1 MNLKIGQK
9 LILFFVVFLIA
20 SISIVVALYS
30 NTILNIATDLRD
42 DNLESV
48 FKLTTEVID
57 QKMPGDWNI
66 QDGEL
71 YKGEIKISGNQQIVN
86 NLKNITNADITF
98 FVGNKRIATTIKN
111 ENGDLVLNTNLNR
124 DLYNRVQN
132 ESVIYTDSELF
143 GTLYRSVYSELTN
156 NGRTVGVFFM
166 GFDNQDIENQA
177 VSTIWT
183 SLIISIVIAIIG
195 SILFFFYINR
205 GITSPLKYLSSQVI
219 DFGKGNLKVRFKQ
232 KTQDS
237 IGNMAGALK
246 DMTENLR
253 ESIIHIKEQSE
264 FLNKSSNEMKEISN
278 QSRQYIRNVLDD
290 LSDFSNQTD
299 EVSTNVNE
307 INAAIEEISSSSEN
321 IAKAAQELSKKSNET
336 AEIANN
342 GTDIVT
348 ASGKIILETVAQAE
362 ENEKTSTEVSNSAEE
377 VGRILET
384 INSITEQTNLLALN
398 AAIEASRAGEAGRG
412 FSVVADEIRKL
423 AEESQS
429 ATEEIAKILNN
440 VKSGAKKAKNV
451 SNKTKDMIEKV
462 NTDFREIENKFKNI
476 NSNVLQMNTMIED
489 LTSSSEEQSASTEEI
504 SGTMNSISEA
514 MEEMKN
520 KIDGINEAMGQQVKN
535 IESVASH
542 SDELKD
548 LSDSLKKS
556 ISQYDI

>member
-1 MNLKIGQK
+1 MKLKIGQK
-9 LILFFVVFLIA
+9 LILFFVLFLIS
-20 SISIVVALYS
+20 SIGIVVILYS
-30 NTILNIATDLRD
+30 NTILDIVKNLRD

-48 FKLTTEVID
+48 HTMTMEIINEKI
-57 QKMPGDWNI
+57 PGEWNV
-66 QDGEL
+66 QNKDL
-71 YKGEIKISGNQQIVN
+71 YKGDTKITNNQALVN
-86 NLKNITNADITF
+86 NLKNTTNADITF
-98 FVGNKRIATTIKN
+98 FVGDKRTATTIKN
-111 ENGDLVLNTNLNR
+111 ESGSLALNTTLNR

-132 ESVIYTDSELF
+132 ENLIYTDSELF
-143 GTLYRSVYSELTN
+143 GTLYRAVYSKLAN
-156 NGRTVGVFFM
+156 NGKTVGIFFI
-166 GFDNQDIENQA
+166 GFDNQDIEKQA
-177 VSTIWT
+177 ISTIWT
-183 SLIISIVIAIIG
+183 TLIISVVIAIIG
-195 SILFFFYINR
+195 SILFFFYMNR
-205 GITSPLKYLSSQVI
+205 GISFPLKYLSSQVI
-219 DFGKGNLKVRFKQ
+219 EFGKGNLKVRFKQ

-253 ESIIHIKEQSE
+253 DSISHIKEQSE
-264 FLNKSSNEMKEISN
+264 FLDKSSNDMKGISDE
-278 QSRQYIRNVLDD
+278 SRKYIRKVLDD
-290 LSDFSNQTD
+290 VSDFSDQTD
-299 EVSTNVNE
+299 EASTNVNE
-307 INAAIEEISSSSEN
+307 INAAIEEITSSSEN

-336 AEIANN
+336 AKIANE

-348 ASGKIILETVAQAE
+348 ASGKIISETVVQAE

-440 VKSGAKKAKNV
+440 VKNGAKKAKNV
-451 SNKTKDMIEKV
+451 SNKTKDMVEKV
-462 NTDFREIENKFKNI
+462 NTDFQEIENKFKSI
-476 NSNVLQMNTMIED
+476 DSNVLKMNTMIED

-514 MEEMKN
+514 MEDMRN
-520 KIDGINEAMGQQVKN
+520 KVDGINRAMGQQVKN

-542 SDELKD
+542 SDELKE
-548 LSDSLKKS
+548 LSDNLKDS